1 MVISSTQ
8 AKARF
13 SEFIDRSISGEDI
26 VIHRRGRPVAVLL
39 SYEVYQDLQTLR
51 EAARRQEALAQLRAL
66 AQEVQEKNR
75 ELTPSERS
83 DLADELTREAV
94 DSLVE
99 KGRIHFEEP

>member
-1 MVISSTQ
+1 
-8 AKARF
+8 
-13 SEFIDRSISGEDI
+13 
-26 VIHRRGRPVAVLL
+26 VAVLL

-75 ELTPSERS
+75 ELTPSERA